1 MRYEVKIS
9 EEGIKDL
16 KKIYEYIAIFLSQPQ
31 AALNQLKRIEKG
43 IMSLDIMPERFKAF
57 EREPWQSRGLRQMV
71 IDNFIVFY
79 IPDNQRALVTVIR
92 VIYSGR
98 NIEKVL

>member
-1 MRYEVKIS
+1 
-9 EEGIKDL
+9 
-16 KKIYEYIAIFLSQPQ
+16 
-31 AALNQLKRIEKG
+31 
-43 IMSLDIMPERFKAF
+43 MPERFKAYG
-57 EREPWQSRGLRQMV
+57 REPWQSRGLRQMV

-79 IPDNQRALVTVIR
+79 IPDNQKALVTVIR